1 MTCVMPDANVD
12 DFSNKQPC
20 IFDCHVLG
28 INPRSRGL
36 AAMQKSAYYHHSSL
50 HFFFGLNVNETIR
63 IRRTRIKRRREN
75 RDRRKMIILFS
86 CDV

>member
-12 DFSNKQPC
+12 DFGNKQPC

-50 HFFFGLNVNETIR
+50 HFIYLFIYLFMFFSSQC
-63 IRRTRIKRRREN
+63 
-75 RDRRKMIILFS
+75 DFS
-86 CDV
+86 ALELINFECRFLALY